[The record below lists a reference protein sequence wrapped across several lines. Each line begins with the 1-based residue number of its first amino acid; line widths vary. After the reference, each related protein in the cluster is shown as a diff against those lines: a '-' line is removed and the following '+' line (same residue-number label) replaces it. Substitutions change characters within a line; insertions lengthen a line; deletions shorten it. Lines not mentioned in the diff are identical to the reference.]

1 MKACAENG
9 CSRQEV
15 CGVDGG
21 LVVHVDESVALLG
34 AYILNV
40 ADFLMSPHVTFF
52 AGLLGSVRERFR
64 TTGSAGFF

>member
-1 MKACAENG
+1 M
-9 CSRQEV
+9 
-15 CGVDGG
+15 DGE